1 MMKKILCFTLIF
13 IMLISVFACGDGEN
27 KTNDNKPGDDTGTIN
42 ETASERLYPDVPDIT
57 YDDAEFKI
65 LGTSEAYGFGYYQTK
80 DVWVSEMNGE
90 AFNDA
95 IVERNRAL
103 EEQLKIEIVYSDSAD
118 VYSAVSKAVASGE
131 YAYDLVYGSWGD
143 CVALAKGGFTINM
156 NNMKYL
162 DFGNPWWDGNVI
174 KQCGIANKVYYIS
187 GDLSTLVNNCTR
199 FVYFNKKLVGMYD
212 LKSPYEYVHGNDWTF
227 DNFSAMAKS
236 VYDDLNGDGLFNEGD
251 RFGLF
256 REGGMHD
263 FFFLGCGQ
271 VLTKL
276 DKDGYPQISVMNDQT
291 FIIIEKIFNM
301 LYDTNAC
308 INIDEFKNIG
318 GYSNRYAYA
327 RGLFTQDLML
337 FTISGTLILSEFR
350 DMESDFGMIPF
361 PKYSGEQENY
371 RQYVDGGTN
380 MICVPK
386 TTLDEERTAI
396 VMEVMAVESKYI
408 LKPAYYDVVLK
419 RKYMRDNESED
430 MLDIIYGSKVFML
443 EITESL
449 GGLFG
454 VMASAY
460 SGKRIP
466 LASDYEK
473 VMESSLTAIEKTY
486 NIYLD
491 LE

>member
-1 MMKKILCFTLIF
+1 MKKVLCFTLIF
-13 IMLISVFACGDGEN
+13 LMLLSVFACGDGET
-27 KTNDNKPGDDTGTIN
+27 KTGEKENNTDTGALN
-42 ETASERLYPDVPDIT
+42 ETTSDRLYPNVPDVT
-57 YDDAEFKI
+57 YNDAEFKI

-103 EEQLKIEIVYSDSAD
+103 EEQLKITIVFADSGD
-118 VYSAVSKAVASGE
+118 VYSTVSKVVASGE
-131 YAYDLVYGSWGD
+131 YAYDLVYGSWVN
-143 CVALAKGGFTINM
+143 CVALAKGGFVINM
-156 NNMKYL
+156 NNMNYL
-162 DFGNPWWDGNVI
+162 DFNNPWWDSNVV
-174 KQCGIANKVYYIS
+174 KQCAVANKVYYIS

-199 FVYFNKKLVGMYD
+199 FVYFNKKLVDMYD
-212 LKSPYEYVHGNDWTF
+212 LTSPYDYVHKNDWIF
-227 DNFSAMAKS
+227 DNFSVMAKS
-236 VYDDLNGDGLFNEGD
+236 VYDDLNGDGLQNEGD

-271 VLTKL
+271 TLTRL
-276 DKDGYPQISVMNDQT
+276 DKDGYPQISVMNEKT
-291 FIIIEKIFNM
+291 YNIIEKIFNL

-308 INIDEFKNIG
+308 ISIDEFKNIE

-337 FTISGTLILSEFR
+337 FTISGTLILNEFR
-350 DMESDFGMIPF
+350 DMESDFGMVPF
-361 PKYSGEQENY
+361 PKYSSEQENY
-371 RQYVDGGTN
+371 GHYVDGGTN

-396 VMEVMAVESKYI
+396 VMEVMAAESKYI
-408 LKPAYYDVVLK
+408 LKPAYYEVVLK

-449 GGLFG
+449 GGLFS

-460 SGKRIP
+460 TGKRIP

-473 VMESSLTAIEKTY
+473 VMESSMAAIEKTY